1 MAEFNPT
8 IIGFACN
15 WCCYAGADLAGTS
28 RMKYPP
34 NLRLIRVMCSGRIDP
49 QFILKAFKEGADGI
63 FIGGCHPG
71 DCHYVSG
78 NYKAEKRIDLLK
90 GLLAGLGIEPERLEL
105 HWVSASEGQI
115 FANAVT
121 AFTERIRKLGPLA
134 LDAPAPVQQDAPPE
148 KQPPVPAAEPVVPPP
163 AEDSG
168 RKPDLTHLKAVPEAG
183 QFASRIPQFKIPD
196 GA

>member
-1 MAEFNPT
+1 MSEFNPT

-49 QFILKAFKEGADGI
+49 QFILRAFKEGADGI

-105 HWVSASEGQI
+105 NWVSASEGQI
-115 FANAVT
+115 FADKVT
-121 AFTERIRKLGPLA
+121 AFTDRIRRLGPLA
-134 LDAPAPVQQDAPPE
+134 LDAPVSVHQDVAPEPEAPTPAKE
-148 KQPPVPAAEPVVPPP
+148 SVAPTVP
-163 AEDSG
+163 EDSL
-168 RKPDLTHLKAVPEAG
+168 KTPDLSRLKAVPDAG
-183 QFASRIPQFKIPD
+183 QFASRIPEFKIPD

>member
-1 MAEFNPT
+1 MGEFNPT

-28 RMKYPP
+28 RMKYPA

-49 QFILKAFKEGADGI
+49 QFILKAFKDGADGI

-78 NYKAEKRIDLLK
+78 NYKTEKRVFLMK

-105 HWVSASEGQI
+105 NWVSASEGQR
-115 FANAVT
+115 FADAVT
-121 AFTERIRKLGPLA
+121 AFTDRIHKLGPLA
-134 LDAPAPVQQDAPPE
+134 LDAPASVHQDVAP
-148 KQPPVPAAEPVVPPP
+148 EPVLSASLPP
-163 AEDSG
+163 AHVMSE
-168 RKPDLTHLKAVPEAG
+168 KPDFSHLKAVPEAG
-183 QFASRIPQFKIPD
+183 QFESRIPEFKIPD